1 MMLVKHARSLD
12 SHEDAP
18 IRPKLRSRSLR
29 RVEKR
34 TWRQDADE
42 ALRHEEEDS

>member
-1 MMLVKHARSLD
+1 MMLAQHHRQLD
-12 SHEDAP
+12 YDDT
-18 IRPKLRSRSLR
+18 IRPKVRHRNLR